1 MQIDRYP
8 ELLTLSNAA
17 SHCPIPSAKKMEV
30 RSRVEK
36 MVEFALPMS
45 PMYFVISFML
55 YLSMCEWLFNS
66 LKSWT
71 ILNQWPCFFGTQ
83 KRGEL

>member
-17 SHCPIPSAKKMEV
+17 SHCPFPSAKKME
-30 RSRVEK
+30 VEK

-55 YLSMCEWLFNS
+55 
-66 LKSWT
+66 
-71 ILNQWPCFFGTQ
+71 
-83 KRGEL
+83 